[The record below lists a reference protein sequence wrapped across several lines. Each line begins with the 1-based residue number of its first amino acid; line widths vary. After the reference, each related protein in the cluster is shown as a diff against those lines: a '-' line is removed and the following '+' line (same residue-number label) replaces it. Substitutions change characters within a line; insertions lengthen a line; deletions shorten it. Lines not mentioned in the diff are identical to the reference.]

1 MGGDAKSDPGT
12 TALSLEER
20 EELIPNLATQGE
32 LNQWERENILAASSW
47 ALSSREI
54 KSTDPFTEPYIRE
67 LHRRMFSETWKW
79 AGIYRN
85 SEKNIGVLAHEIRDR
100 IGSFLGDA
108 RYWVEHKTYDFDEI
122 AVRSHHELVVIH
134 PFANGN
140 GRYARLFADVVAVK
154 FGRSEFTWGR
164 KDMVASGPL
173 RDAYLKALKMADNGN
188 FQELL
193 KFSRS

>member
-1 MGGDAKSDPGT
+1 MDVDAKSDPGN

-32 LNQWERENILAASSW
+32 LNQWERENILGGSSW

-54 KSTDPFTEPYIRE
+54 KSNDPFTETFIRE

-85 SEKNIGVLAHEIRDR
+85 TEKNIGVLAHEIRDR
-100 IGSFLGDA
+100 IGLFLGDA
-108 RYWVEHKTYDFDEI
+108 RYWIDHKTYEIDEI

-140 GRYARLFADVVAVK
+140 GRHARLFADVVAVK
-154 FGRSEFTWGR
+154 FGRPEFTWGR
-164 KDMVASGPL
+164 KDMVISGPV
-173 RDAYLKALKMADNGN
+173 RDAYLEALKMADKGN
-188 FQELL
+188 FWDLL